1 MPNLPETIISLGS
14 LVTKSVIP
22 LQESFL
28 GKSDRVLPESPNLV
42 TILNNVTSVGLRFMT
57 QQTVSST
64 NQPHPNQDKVND
76 YNQAS
81 QETITVESSTQS
93 LHPALA
99 DDEWRYNP
107 DRINQHYNNRPFAVV
122 KRLIALIFPGTA
134 FGMRLLLDKL
144 TGRIAQN
151 EQKRAIE
158 LREILTELGPTYI
171 KIGQALSTRPDL
183 VPPTYLEE
191 LAQLQDQLPPFDNS
205 IAYHFIEEELGK
217 PPRDIYAEI
226 SPDPVAAASL
236 GQVYKGKLRSG
247 EEVAIKVQR
256 PDLLRRITID
266 LYILRKVAFFATNH
280 IKRIRSDL
288 VAIMDEFAD
297 RIFEEMNYAHEGYN
311 AERFKE
317 LYNYIQDIYVP
328 KIYWEYTGR
337 RVLTMEWVAGIK
349 LTNVQAIQ
357 DAGIEA
363 TSLVEIGVECSLRQL
378 LEYGFFHAD
387 PHPGNLLAM
396 SDGRLAY
403 LDFGMMSQIK
413 PYQRYGL
420 IQAVVHLV
428 NRDFEALAHD
438 YVQLE
443 FLSEDTDLEPIV
455 PALASVFENALGA
468 TVAELNFKS
477 ITDKMSEVM
486 YEFPF
491 QVPAYYALIIRSL
504 VTLEGIA
511 IGIDPNF
518 KVLSKAYPYI
528 AKRLLVDPA
537 PELRQSLRDLLFKD
551 ERFRWNRLENLLR
564 NARNSQD
571 YDFEKVL
578 DQALDFLFSERGAFI
593 RERLVDELVKAID
606 VYGQR
611 SFYNFSASIREQVGL
626 TVNETPP
633 QLGQDNENLEHI
645 QNIIEILRDT
655 PGFDPMRIVPLVP
668 KVLSKPE
675 TQQMGQKIVGK
686 LTEKAIARFIRNIA
700 LQDQSASTDHP
711 NNGKRSLP
719 SASKT

>member
-1 MPNLPETIISLGS
+1 
-14 LVTKSVIP
+14 
-22 LQESFL
+22 
-28 GKSDRVLPESPNLV
+28 
-42 TILNNVTSVGLRFMT
+42 MT
-57 QQTVSST
+57 QQTVSPSRQ
-64 NQPHPNQDKVND
+64 NNSS
-76 YNQAS
+76 NQAMKTRS
-81 QETITVESSTQS
+81 QETIAVESSQPPQS
-93 LHPALA
+93 QALS
-99 DDEWRYNP
+99 DNEWRYNP
-107 DRINQHYNNRPFAVV
+107 ERINNYYRNRPLAVV
-122 KRLIALIFPGTA
+122 RRLVALIFPGTA
-134 FGMRLLLDKL
+134 FGVRLLFDKVR
-144 TGRIAQN
+144 GRISQN

-183 VPPTYLEE
+183 VPPIYLEE
-191 LAQLQDQLPPFDNS
+191 LAQLQDQLPPFSNE
-205 IAYHFIEEELGK
+205 IAYQFIQEELGSLPK
-217 PPRDIYAEI
+217 DIYAEI
-226 SPDPVAAASL
+226 SPNPVAAASL
-236 GQVYKGKLRSG
+236 GQVYKGKLKTG

-266 LYILRKVAFFATNH
+266 LYILRKVAFFARNN

-288 VAIMDEFAD
+288 VAIMDEFAE

-337 RVLTMEWVAGIK
+337 RVLTMEWISGIK
-349 LTNVQAIQ
+349 LTNLPAIQ
-357 DAGIEA
+357 EAGIEA
-363 TSLVEIGVECSLRQL
+363 TRLVEIGVECSLRQL

-403 LDFGMMSQIK
+403 LDFGMMSEIK

-428 NRDFEALAHD
+428 NRDFESLAQD

-443 FLSEDTDLEPIV
+443 FLSEDTDLEPII

-468 TVAELNFKS
+468 SVAELNFKS
-477 ITDKMSEVM
+477 ITDKMSGVM

-518 KVLSKAYPYI
+518 KVLSKAYPYV
-528 AKRLLVDPA
+528 AKRLLIDPA
-537 PELRQSLRDLLFKD
+537 PELRESLKDLLFR
-551 ERFRWNRLENLLR
+551 EGSFRWNRLENLLR
-564 NARNSQD
+564 NARNSED

-578 DQALDFLFSERGAFI
+578 DQALDFLFSDRGKFI

-611 SFYNFSASIREQVGL
+611 SFYNFSSSLREQVGL
-626 TVNETPP
+626 AVNEAPP
-633 QLGQDNENLEHI
+633 QLGENNQNLEHI

-700 LQDQSASTDHP
+700 LQDQSEPTNNSN
-711 NNGKRSLP
+711 NNGRPSLP
-719 SASKT
+719 SASKAK

>member
-1 MPNLPETIISLGS
+1 
-14 LVTKSVIP
+14 
-22 LQESFL
+22 
-28 GKSDRVLPESPNLV
+28 
-42 TILNNVTSVGLRFMT
+42 MT
-57 QQTVSST
+57 QQTVSSFS
-64 NQPHPNQDKVND
+64 QSQQSSPNQDTT
-76 YNQAS
+76 S
-81 QETITVESSTQS
+81 ETITVESSTQS
-93 LHPALA
+93 LHPSLA
-99 DDEWRYNP
+99 NDEWRYDP
-107 DRINQHYNNRPFAVV
+107 ERINNYYRNRPLAVIR
-122 KRLIALIFPGTA
+122 RLIAVILPGTA
-134 FGMRLLLDKL
+134 FGLRLLFDKIR
-144 TGRIAQN
+144 GRIAEN

-158 LREILTELGPTYI
+158 LREILTELGPSYI

-183 VPPTYLEE
+183 VPAIYLEE
-191 LAQLQDQLPPFDNS
+191 LAQLQDKLPPFDNA

-217 PPRDIYAEI
+217 PPQEIYAEI

-236 GQVYKGKLRSG
+236 GQVYKGKLKTG

-266 LYILRKVAFFATNH
+266 LYILRKIAAFGTNKV
-280 IKRIRSDL
+280 KRIRSDL
-288 VAIMDEFAD
+288 VAILDEFAN

-317 LYNYIQDIYVP
+317 LYNYIEEIYVP

-337 RVLTMEWVAGIK
+337 RVLTMEWIAGIK
-349 LTNVQAIQ
+349 LTNTQGIQ
-357 DAGIEA
+357 EAGIEA
-363 TSLVEIGVECSLRQL
+363 THLVEIGVECSLRQL
-378 LEYGFFHAD
+378 LEHGFFHAD

-396 SDGRLAY
+396 RDGRLAY
-403 LDFGMMSQIK
+403 LDFGMMSEIK

-428 NRDFEALAHD
+428 NRDFESLAHD

-443 FLSEDTDLEPIV
+443 FLSEDTDLRPII

-468 TVAELNFKS
+468 SVAELNFKS
-477 ITDKMSEVM
+477 ITDQMSEVM

-528 AKRLLVDPA
+528 AKRLLIDPA
-537 PELRQSLRDLLFKD
+537 PQLRESLRDLLFR
-551 ERFRWNRLENLLR
+551 EGSFRWNRLENLLR

-611 SFYNFSASIREQVGL
+611 SFYNISASVREQVGL
-626 TVNETPP
+626 TVNENPP
-633 QLGQDNENLEHI
+633 QLGQNNENLEHI
-645 QNIIEILRDT
+645 QNILEILRDT

-700 LQDQSASTDHP
+700 LQDQPAHTNNS

-719 SASKT
+719 SASKS

>member
-1 MPNLPETIISLGS
+1 
-14 LVTKSVIP
+14 
-22 LQESFL
+22 
-28 GKSDRVLPESPNLV
+28 
-42 TILNNVTSVGLRFMT
+42 MT
-57 QQTVSST
+57 QQTVSSSRQNNSTDQST
-64 NQPHPNQDKVND
+64 NNR
-76 YNQAS
+76 S
-81 QETITVESSTQS
+81 TETITVESSQPRR
-93 LHPALA
+93 HPALT
-99 DDEWRYNP
+99 DNEWRYDP
-107 DRINQHYNNRPFAVV
+107 ERINNYYRKRPLAVV
-122 KRLIALIFPGTA
+122 RRLVALILPGTA
-134 FGMRLLLDKL
+134 FGIRLLFDKVR
-144 TGRIAQN
+144 GRIAKN

-158 LREILTELGPTYI
+158 LRSILTELGPTYI

-191 LAQLQDQLPPFDNS
+191 LAQLQDQLPPFDNE
-205 IAYHFIEEELGK
+205 IAYQFIQEELGNS
-217 PPRDIYAEI
+217 PQEIYAEI

-236 GQVYKGKLRSG
+236 GQVYKGKLKTG

-266 LYILRKVAFFATNH
+266 LYILRKVAFFARNN

-288 VAIMDEFAD
+288 VAIMDEFAE
-297 RIFEEMNYAHEGYN
+297 RIFEEMNYAYEGYN
-311 AERFKE
+311 AEKFKE

-337 RVLTMEWVAGIK
+337 RVLTMEWISGIK
-349 LTNVQAIQ
+349 LTNLQAIQ
-357 DAGIEA
+357 EAGIEA
-363 TSLVEIGVECSLRQL
+363 TRLVEIGVECSLRQL

-403 LDFGMMSQIK
+403 LDFGMMSEIK

-428 NRDFEALAHD
+428 NRDFESLAQD

-443 FLSEDTDLEPIV
+443 FLSEDTDLEPII

-468 TVAELNFKS
+468 SVAELNFKS
-477 ITDKMSEVM
+477 ITDKMSGVM

-511 IGIDPNF
+511 IGIDPDF
-518 KVLSKAYPYI
+518 KVLSKAYPYV
-528 AKRLLVDPA
+528 AKRLLIDPA

-551 ERFRWNRLENLLR
+551 GSFRWNRLENLLR
-564 NARNSQD
+564 NARNSED

-578 DQALDFLFSERGAFI
+578 DQALDFLFSERGQFI

-611 SFYNFSASIREQVGL
+611 SFYNFSSSLREQVGL
-626 TVNETPP
+626 AVNEAPP
-633 QLGQDNENLEHI
+633 QLGENNQNLEHI

-675 TQQMGQKIVGK
+675 TQQMGQQIVGK

-700 LQDQSASTDHP
+700 LQDEAKTPAHHH
-711 NNGKRSLP
+711 NNGKASLP
-719 SASKT
+719 SASKAK